1 MVEDE
6 LALRDTLIYNLEHA
20 GYKAEAAQDGLR
32 GVELA
37 KQLRPD
43 LIILDLMLPGI
54 DGFEVTRSLRKEMN
68 VPILMLTARDGEV
81 DRVLGLEIGADDY
94 MTKPFSMR
102 ELLSRVKAMLRR
114 VEMIKEDARIE
125 QDAKL
130 YRSGNLELDI
140 SRHEVRLDGVPLLLK
155 PKEFQLLQYLF
166 EHTGQV
172 LTREMILETV
182 WGWDF
187 VGGTRTVDVHI
198 RWLRS
203 KIEVDATNPSR
214 IITIRGAGYR
224 FDG

>member
-1 MVEDE
+1 VVEDE
-6 LALRDTLIYNLEHA
+6 LALRDTLIYNLEHS
-20 GYKAEAAQDGLR
+20 GYKVEAAQDGLQ

-37 KQLRPD
+37 NQLRPD

-81 DRVLGLEIGADDY
+81 DKVLGLEIGADDY

-114 VEMIKEDARIE
+114 IEMIKEDTRIE
-125 QDAKL
+125 QNAKL
-130 YRSGNLELDI
+130 YRSGNLELDM
-140 SRHEVRLDGVPLLLK
+140 SRHEARLEGVPLLLK
-155 PKEFQLLQYLF
+155 PKEFQLLQYFF
-166 EHTGQV
+166 EHKGQV
-172 LTREMILETV
+172 LTREKILETV

-187 VGGTRTVDVHI
+187 VGGTRTVDVHT

-203 KIEVDATNPSR
+203 KIEPDPANPSR
-214 IITIRGAGYR
+214 IVTIRGTGYR

>member
-1 MVEDE
+1 
-6 LALRDTLIYNLEHA
+6 LIYNLEHS
-20 GYKAEAAQDGLR
+20 GYKVKAAQDGLR

-37 KQLRPD
+37 KQLQPD

-54 DGFEVTRSLRKEMN
+54 DGFEVTRSIRKEMN

-102 ELLSRVKAMLRR
+102 ELLSRIKAMLRR
-114 VEMIKEDARIE
+114 VEMIKEDSRIE
-125 QDAKL
+125 QDTKL
-130 YRSGNLELDI
+130 YRSGNLEFDI
-140 SRHEVRLDGVPLLLK
+140 SRHEVRLDGEPLSLK
-155 PKEFQLLQYLF
+155 PREFQLLQYLF

-172 LTREMILETV
+172 LSRELILEAV

-203 KIEVDATNPSR
+203 KIEPNAADPIR
-214 IITIRGAGYR
+214 IVTVRGAGYR